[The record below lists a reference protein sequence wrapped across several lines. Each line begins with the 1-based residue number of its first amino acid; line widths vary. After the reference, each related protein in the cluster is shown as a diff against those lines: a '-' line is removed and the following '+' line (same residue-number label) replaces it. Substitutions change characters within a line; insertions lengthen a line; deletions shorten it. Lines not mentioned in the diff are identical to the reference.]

1 MTRTGND
8 NPRDPTLASLLRAAA
23 DGELSP
29 GQRRELDA
37 HLRANP
43 GDQTRIDF
51 EQRLRGAVGRTME
64 APRAPDALRGRIAAL
79 AEQPESLPEH
89 LSEQTRRPMY
99 WSRARSHLAAVA
111 ALLVLVFGAWQL
123 SHILSPGPGPSQEAY
138 SVQLAGFLGREHSRC
153 SRDPEAAARKF
164 HVRDVQDLPVLA
176 RDWVGQP
183 VNLEELFVS
192 PVEFMGAGRC
202 GVPSKGKSIH
212 VRVAVPRPD
221 GPGSCRV
228 SLFIKQDGGEL
239 PMEDGVTYRLTP
251 PASEESAKEFIVW
264 RCGSLVYFLVCDDAD
279 SAQRAWTHAGLPP
292 PARSF

>member
-1 MTRTGND
+1 MARTGND
-8 NPRDPTLASLLRAAA
+8 NPRDPTLALLLRAAA

-29 GQRRELDA
+29 DQRRELDE

-43 GDQTRIDF
+43 GDKTRIDF
-51 EQRLRGAVGRTME
+51 EQRLRGAVGRTMD
-64 APRAPDALRGRIAAL
+64 AHRAPDALRDRIAAM
-79 AEQPESLPEH
+79 AGQPEPEPLPEQ
-89 LSEQTRRPMY
+89 LSEQTRRPVY

-123 SHILSPGPGPSQEAY
+123 SHVLSPGASQEAY

-164 HVRDVQDLPVLA
+164 HVRDAQELPVLA

-183 VNLEELFVS
+183 VNLEELFAE

-202 GVPSKGKSIH
+202 GVPTKGKSIH

-239 PMEDGVTYRLTP
+239 PMEEGITYRLTP
-251 PASEESAKEFIVW
+251 PAGEPAKEFIVW
-264 RCGSLVYFLVCDDAD
+264 RCGSLVYFLVCDDPD
-279 SAQRAWTHAGLPP
+279 SAQRVWTHAGLPP
-292 PARSF
+292 PERSF